1 MNAQSLSVSG
11 PMTIYE
17 ASDWREQL
25 LNAVKPGKPLEVDLH
40 TSGPWDISGLQLLI
54 SLTRSG
60 DHLESPVRFL
70 LVPPGCREIARRAG
84 LTDWLKKY
92 TISDL

>member
-1 MNAQSLSVSG
+1 
-11 PMTIYE
+11 MTIYE
-17 ASDWREQL
+17 ASDWREQFL
-25 LNAVKPGKPLEVDLH
+25 HAIKPGTPLEVDLH
-40 TSGPWDISGLQLLI
+40 TSGPWDVSGLQLLI
-54 SLTRSG
+54 SLTHTG

-84 LTDWLKKY
+84 LSEWLKQH